1 MSGELLL
8 AKIQLL
14 KGKSKS
20 VECSPASSPQR
31 PSRRPIWQLS
41 LSSASKSIGHTD
53 SDSSGTSS
61 PVLLSRTHSPPIPTV
76 PQLTPSHT
84 HGPPAAKVGVAPK
97 VVVTTYESSG
107 ETVRNKTAVSADL
120 NDSSSSSSH
129 DSLFVDA
136 TDSANFEHLNSN
148 SDKTAQ
154 TLDLNSDSCDTSWE
168 SGSLHDDTL
177 LACSTSTDSE
187 AGNGGTGVKS
197 RKRTFDGKL
206 DSVSTTGRILSGSLS
221 NTLDR
226 SEDEESGILFLT
238 REKEGESCTDNGDL
252 LRGPWARGDK
262 RGHGGQ
268 VKRMKSVIS
277 EVLGRVH
284 ALNPTQVGLWRLQRA
299 IQDWCTPS
307 NFINLLI
314 VIS

>member
-1 MSGELLL
+1 MPGELLL
-8 AKIQLL
+8 AKIRLL

-41 LSSASKSIGHTD
+41 LTSASKSIGHTD

-61 PVLLSRTHSPPIPTV
+61 PVLLSRTHSPLIPTV

-84 HGPPAAKVGVAPK
+84 HGGPLGAKVGVAPK
-97 VVVTTYESSG
+97 VVVTTYENSS
-107 ETVRNKTAVSADL
+107 ETVRSETAVSADL
-120 NDSSSSSSH
+120 NDSSSSSH

-136 TDSANFEHLNSN
+136 TDSVNFEHLNSN

-168 SGSLHDDTL
+168 SGSLRDDIL

-187 AGNGGTGVKS
+187 AANGGTGVKS
-197 RKRTFDGKL
+197 RKRTFDGRL
-206 DSVSTTGRILSGSLS
+206 DSVSTTGRMLTGSLS

-238 REKEGESCTDNGDL
+238 QEKEGESCTDNGDL
-252 LRGPWARGDK
+252 LRGPWAGGDK